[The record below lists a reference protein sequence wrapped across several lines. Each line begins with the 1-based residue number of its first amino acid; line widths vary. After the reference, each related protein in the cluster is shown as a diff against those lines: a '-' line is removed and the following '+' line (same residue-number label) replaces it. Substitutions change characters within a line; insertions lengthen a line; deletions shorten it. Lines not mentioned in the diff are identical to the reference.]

1 MKSIASVRPAAG
13 LYRHASEELRR
24 AIAVAAMDCRAAL
37 RRLHACH
44 RVCPRR
50 IGTRSSSRP
59 PHRLLLYSAAE
70 PSRPVASPP
79 FSPNWRLCPSQPLRG
94 RRNAPRPLINTAAAS
109 HFPPLPQSDPK
120 NKNRAAPAISAPE
133 PNPREPLLHSPI
145 CLATSSYT
153 LPRFHFASLPS
164 LCGTTPSP
172 RRSLRSC
179 RKPSTWT
186 AWHSPLRRRLV
197 AL

>member
-1 MKSIASVRPAAG
+1 MCIALTGDVLSSLHTRVPACHGCSRRQACVPAPCN
-13 LYRHASEELRR
+13 LELEARRLALVFNAQQR
-24 AIAVAAMDCRAAL
+24 AIA
-37 RRLHACH
+37 
-44 RVCPRR
+44 
-50 IGTRSSSRP
+50 IT
-59 PHRLLLYSAAE
+59 E

-120 NKNRAAPAISAPE
+120 NKNRAAPAFSASE
-133 PNPREPLLHSPI
+133 PNPREPLLHSPF

-153 LPRFHFASLPS
+153 LPRSHFASSPS
-164 LCGTTPSP
+164 PCATTPSP
-172 RRSLRSC
+172 PRSFFPADDTR
-179 RKPSTWT
+179 PWT
-186 AWHSPLRRRLV
+186 AWHEPSLPQPF

>member
-1 MKSIASVRPAAG
+1 MCIALTGDVLSSLHTRVPACHGCSRRQACVPAPCN
-13 LYRHASEELRR
+13 LELEARRLALVFNAQQR
-24 AIAVAAMDCRAAL
+24 AIA
-37 RRLHACH
+37 
-44 RVCPRR
+44 
-50 IGTRSSSRP
+50 IT
-59 PHRLLLYSAAE
+59 E

-109 HFPPLPQSDPK
+109 HFPPLPQSDLK
-120 NKNRAAPAISAPE
+120 NKNRAATVKSAPK
-133 PNPREPLLHSPI
+133 PNPREPLRHSPI

-164 LCGTTPSP
+164 LCGTVPSP
-172 RRSLRSC
+172 RRSSRSY
-179 RKPSTWT
+179 RRPSTWT